1 MSLDAWRRYWQR
13 LDWVEELSHIA
24 LLAMEACI
32 IYPWQRLVYYTWLG
46 HDPIPLWALAILLWV
61 SYWVA
66 GILNRSTLTAD
77 RRQAVIAGLLILSV
91 LAYVRLFVYPDYA
104 PWQFGWVGDM
114 ANGLFSFEQF
124 PPELVTILVVFVGWW
139 RGIVAARGE
148 IDTPTTW
155 FHFRVGVVLMFAY
168 LLVTIFGGRADATLL
183 LVGFFFCGLISIAL
197 ARILE
202 LGGIHASTLGSR
214 RWLIV
219 LIGATIVSLGVALL
233 VTMLFSRQTVST
245 VLSWFRPLW
254 RVLGWV
260 AWMLIAAAL
269 YLGFPLIEWALGWL
283 SELRGQRQEAGESF
297 FGSLVSR
304 PFDFPEAEQAPAF
317 YPVCRTIIVL
327 VIIAGGVLLV
337 ARLIRRLMAEQ
348 AERREL
354 ERESILTAQEVVQD
368 LRASLRERLNQLR
381 GLAGQFGGGHRRSIA
396 SIRKIYASMVDLAT
410 EAGYSRRAAETPYEY
425 RRTLYAAYPSSEGAI
440 DTITEAYVR
449 THYGE
454 VPDTP
459 EKMGQIVDHWQ
470 QLQGRI
476 VRRPKEA

>member
-13 LDWVEELSHIA
+13 LDWVQELSHIA

-32 IYPWQRLVYYTWLG
+32 IYPWQRLVYSSWLG
-46 HDPIPLWALAILLWV
+46 HDPIPLWALALLLWV

-66 GILNRSTLTAD
+66 GILKRSMLTAD

-91 LAYVRLFVYPDYA
+91 LAYIRLFVYPDYA

-155 FHFRVGVVLMFAY
+155 FHFRVGVVLMFVY

-219 LIGATIVSLGVALL
+219 LIGATIASLGVALL
-233 VTMLFSRQTVST
+233 VTILFSRQTLGT

-260 AWMLIAAAL
+260 AWMLIASAF
-269 YLGFPLIEWALGWL
+269 YLAFPLIEWALGWL
-283 SELRGQRQEAGESF
+283 SELRGQGREAGEGF
-297 FGSLVSR
+297 FGSMISR
-304 PFDFPEAEQAPAF
+304 PFDFAEPEQAPAF

-337 ARLIRRLMAEQ
+337 ARLIRKLMTEQ

-354 ERESILTAQEVVQD
+354 ERESILTTQEVVQD

-381 GLAGQFGGGHRRSIA
+381 NLAGQLGGGHRRSIA

-410 EAGYSRRAAETPYEY
+410 EAGYPRRAAETPYEY

-459 EKMGQIVDHWQ
+459 EKMAQIVDHWQ
-470 QLQGRI
+470 QLQERI
-476 VRRPKEA
+476 VRRAKEA